1 MGVEGGEQEESTP
14 NPVAAGTEKY
24 VYFSNLPVPA
34 EGCLTHKIFKIT
46 SDSYST

>member
-24 VYFSNLPVPA
+24 VYTF
-34 EGCLTHKIFKIT
+34 LT
-46 SDSYST
+46 SRSLQRAV